1 MGADPPMPVRPGED
15 SEHRLDPVGA
25 ISIRFVD

>member
-1 MGADPPMPVRPGED
+1 MAADPPMPVWPGGHYEY
-15 SEHRLDPVGA
+15 RLDPAGA